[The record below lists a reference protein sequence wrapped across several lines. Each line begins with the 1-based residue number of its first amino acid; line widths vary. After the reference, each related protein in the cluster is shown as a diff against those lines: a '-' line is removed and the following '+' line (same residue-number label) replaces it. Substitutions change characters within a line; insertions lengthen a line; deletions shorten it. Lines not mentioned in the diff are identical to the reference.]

1 MKKTKEQ
8 INNMAYELMV
18 KQNPDEAIK
27 VLILYDKLITE
38 IADYI
43 DKASIPIQMK
53 TDICNI
59 IHRTYRG

>member
-1 MKKTKEQ
+1 MNKDEMIKE
-8 INNMAYELMV
+8 AYTLMV
-18 KQNPDEAIK
+18 KNNPDEAIK
-27 VLILYDKLITE
+27 NLILYDKLITE